1 MKTLSRQ
8 WYALVLSALVL
19 SFSALVGCGGSSS
32 GDSGPDVV
40 NPDPDDDNDNDDDDT
55 GDDDSDGDD
64 TDGDGDHTA
73 EPLTCD
79 NPSYAEAMNLR
90 IYQVM
95 TESFIDGDP
104 GIGHGVGYGTSHHSG
119 DIRGIIDSL
128 EYIKGLGF
136 NAIWL
141 TPVFDS
147 VPLSGQDLAA
157 DRLDATGYY
166 ASNYFAIDPNF
177 GSMDDAR
184 ELVDTAHELGLYV
197 FFDGVFGHFKNNAE
211 EYPSVEGRT
220 VTTGGASVAGTG
232 RIAEYPDDLEFF
244 KEVATYW
251 VEELKIDGWR
261 LDQAYQVPLGA
272 WVEIRRA
279 VEDASASVTYT
290 NADGE
295 AVNPLGYMVAEIW
308 KGEADIAAE
317 AYGADDNPALCSAF
331 DFPVRYALVQ
341 ALAVEENGANNP
353 SAARLR
359 SGFNSYDAYP
369 DHAIPNGFMGN
380 HDLVRFGDLLQRG
393 DIADPQDDLYWAR
406 HKAAYSFL
414 AAYTGPITLYYGE
427 EIGEEVPDYADEV
440 TANCADQGL
449 CDDHVART
457 SGKVEGLPSG
467 TEREVF
473 VANEKQA
480 ELRDYL
486 TELMELRAAQPALY
500 RGERT
505 AIVAPIDVAGALY
518 ADYKT
523 YADDA
528 VLYLLNVSDEPIET
542 TFEACALGSTGA
554 LTNLLTDETINADQ
568 EGRYQIQI
576 PASAALFL
584 NVESPAEDGPGCTTS
599 DGPVGSGPLAA
610 CDTPDADGTGPLASD
625 MYIRGSYAGGDGFGA
640 TPSDRR
646 FGYKG
651 DNLYQ
656 VVVNEPSATSYGFK
670 FANAEWTYE
679 FAVAGS
685 ADVVLGAEQAMAVAS
700 GPGTE
705 SSIDIPESG
714 DYVFSFQINDALDGG
729 TMMVSQC
736 AE

>member
-1 MKTLSRQ
+1 MTAVSRP
-8 WYALVLSALVL
+8 WPALFFLVLFFF
-19 SFSALVGCGGSSS
+19 FSALIGCGGSSS
-32 GDSGPDVV
+32 DDSAPDVTT
-40 NPDPDDDNDNDDDDT
+40 PDPDDN
-55 GDDDSDGDD
+55 GDDDGSDDD
-64 TDGDGDHTA
+64 VTA

-79 NPSYAEAMNLR
+79 NATYAKAMNLR

-95 TESFIDGDP
+95 TESFINGNP
-104 GIGHGVGYGTSHHSG
+104 GIGHGVGYGTSHHRG
-119 DIRGIIDSL
+119 DIQGIIDSL
-128 EYIKGLGF
+128 EYIKELGF

-141 TPVFDS
+141 TPIFDS
-147 VPLSGQDLAA
+147 VPLPGQDLAA

-177 GSMDDAR
+177 GTMDDAR

-197 FFDGVFGHFKNNAE
+197 FFDGVFGHFKSNAE
-211 EYPSVEGRT
+211 DYPSVEDRT
-220 VTTGGASVAGTG
+220 VSISGDSVAGTG

-261 LDQAYQVPLGA
+261 LDQAYQVPLEA
-272 WVEIRRA
+272 WVDIRRA
-279 VEDASASVTYT
+279 VEEASASVTYT
-290 NADGE
+290 NAEGDT
-295 AVNPLGYMVAEIW
+295 VNPLGYMVAEIW

-317 AYGADDNPALCSAF
+317 AYGSEEEPALCSAF

-341 ALAVEENGANNP
+341 ALAVEETGAGNP
-353 SAARLR
+353 TAARLK

-369 DHAIPNGFMGN
+369 SHAVPNGFMGN

-393 DIADPQDDLYWAR
+393 NIADPEDDIYWAR

-427 EIGEEVPDYADEV
+427 EIGEEVPDYADQV

-457 SGKVEGLPSG
+457 SGKVEGLPTG
-467 TEREVF
+467 ADHEIFT
-473 VANEKQA
+473 ANEQQA
-480 ELRDYL
+480 DLRDYL
-486 TELMELRAAQPALY
+486 ADLMHLRAQEPALH

-505 AIVAPIDVAGALY
+505 AIVTPTDVAGVLY
-518 ADYKT
+518 ADYKS
-523 YADDA
+523 YEEDA
-528 VLYLLNVSDEPIET
+528 VIYLLNVSDQALEVN
-542 TFEACALGSTGA
+542 FEACALGTTGD
-554 LTNLLTDETINADQ
+554 LHNLLTEETITPNGDDQ
-568 EGRYQIQI
+568 YQVQI
-576 PASAALFL
+576 PASSALL
-584 NVESPAEDGPGCTTS
+584 LDVEAPTEDGPGCIS
-599 DGPVGSGPLAA
+599 SEDPVGSGPLAD
-610 CDTPDADGTGPLASD
+610 CDLPDAAESGPLGST
-625 MYIRGSYAGGDGFGA
+625 MYIRGSYVGGDGFGA
-640 TPSDRR
+640 TPSDRS
-646 FGYKG
+646 FSYKG

-656 VVVNEPSATSYGFK
+656 VVVNEPSATNYAFK
-670 FANAEWTYE
+670 FANSDWTYE

-685 ADVVLGAEQAMAVAS
+685 ADVILGAEQDMAVAS

-705 SSIDIPESG
+705 SSIDIPQAG
-714 DYVFSFQINDALDGG
+714 DYVFSFQINDSLDGG

>member
-1 MKTLSRQ
+1 MTAISKP
-8 WYALVLSALVL
+8 WHALLFFVLFL
-19 SFSALVGCGGSSS
+19 SFSALIGCGGSSS
-32 GDSGPDVV
+32 GDPGPDLV
-40 NPDPDDDNDNDDDDT
+40 NPDPDEDDDNGD
-55 GDDDSDGDD
+55 DDDSD
-64 TDGDGDHTA
+64 DGNGSTA

-79 NPSYAEAMNLR
+79 NPTYTEAMNLR

-95 TESFIDGDP
+95 TESFINGNP
-104 GIGHGVGYGTSHHSG
+104 GIGHGVGYGTSHHRG

-128 EYIKGLGF
+128 DYIKDLGF

-141 TPVFDS
+141 TPIFDS
-147 VPLSGQDLAA
+147 VPLPSQDLAA

-177 GSMDDAR
+177 GTMDDAR

-197 FFDGVFGHFKNNAE
+197 FFDGVFGHFKSNAE
-211 EYPSVEGRT
+211 DYPSMEDRT
-220 VTTGGASVAGTG
+220 VSTSGGSVAGTG
-232 RIAEYPDDLEFF
+232 RIAEYPEDLEFF

-261 LDQAYQVPLGA
+261 LDQAYQVPLDA
-272 WVEIRRA
+272 WVDIRRA
-279 VEDASASVTYT
+279 VEDASASVTYI
-290 NADGE
+290 NAKGDT
-295 AVNPLGYMVAEIW
+295 VNPLGYMVAEIW

-317 AYGADDNPALCSAF
+317 AYGSEEEPALCSAF

-341 ALAVEENGANNP
+341 ALAVEESGASNP
-353 SAARLR
+353 TAARLK

-369 DHAIPNGFMGN
+369 SHAVPNGFMGN

-393 DIADPQDDLYWAR
+393 DIADPEDEKYWAR

-427 EIGEEVPDYADEV
+427 EIGEEVSDYADQV

-457 SGKVEGLPSG
+457 SGKVEGLPTG
-467 TEREVF
+467 ADNEIFT
-473 VANEKQA
+473 ANEQQA
-480 ELRDYL
+480 DLRDYL
-486 TELMELRAAQPALY
+486 ADLMHLRAQEPALH

-505 AIVAPIDVAGALY
+505 AIVTPTEVAGALY
-518 ADYKT
+518 ADYKS
-523 YADDA
+523 YEDDA
-528 VLYLLNVSDEPIET
+528 VIYLLNVSDQALEVN
-542 TFEACALGSTGA
+542 FEACALGTTGD
-554 LTNLLTDETINADQ
+554 LRDLLTEETISPTGDDQ
-568 EGRYQIQI
+568 YQVQI
-576 PASAALFL
+576 PASSALFL
-584 NVESPAEDGPGCTTS
+584 DVEAPTEDGPGCLS
-599 DGPVGSGPLAA
+599 SEDPVGSGPLAA
-610 CDTPDADGTGPLASD
+610 CDLPDAEGSGPLESTI
-625 MYIRGSYAGGDGFGA
+625 YIRGSYVGGDGFGA

-646 FGYKG
+646 FSYKG

-656 VVVNEPSATSYGFK
+656 VVVNEPSATNYGFK
-670 FANAEWTYE
+670 FANSEWTRE
-679 FAVAGS
+679 FAIAGS
-685 ADVVLGAEQAMAVAS
+685 ADVILGAEQDMAVAS

-705 SSIDIPESG
+705 SSIEIPQSG
-714 DYVFSFQINDALDGG
+714 DYVFSFQVNDSLDGG